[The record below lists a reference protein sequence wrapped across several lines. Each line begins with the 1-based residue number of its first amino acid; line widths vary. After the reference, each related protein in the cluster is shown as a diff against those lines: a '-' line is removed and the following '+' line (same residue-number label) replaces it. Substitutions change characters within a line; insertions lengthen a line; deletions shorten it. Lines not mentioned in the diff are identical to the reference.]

1 MSRQSTDRVN
11 ASVAD
16 PINWDRYCQTH
27 TVNWHSGNNWPA
39 PKRLQPVTT
48 ALSADQALKVLT
60 QGTAL
65 LWEGDFHQGRQMLG
79 SIKRRLLERLT
90 IEPNAP
96 MPEAFHKFRL
106 ARSQQARLLGM
117 ILIRVE
123 PGWVLRLGRAL
134 PIEAA
139 CSTTLGKIDTP
150 ILMPL
155 TELLGILS
163 AHQWQLNGVEVTALQ
178 GRIYPR
184 HGVFAPT
191 RQEYLSLLAN
201 APLPDPCHSAI
212 DLGTGTGVIAAILA
226 QRGVAQVTAIDHYAP
241 ALACAQDNIERLG
254 LSNVVHIQA
263 GDLLSHSPKVDLIV
277 CNPPWL
283 PGVVRSP
290 LDAAVHDPEH
300 RMLKGFIGS
309 AAQHL
314 NPGGQA
320 WLIMSNL
327 AELLGLRSR
336 EQLLQWI
343 HAAGLRVSM
352 RHDTHPTHAKAS
364 RQSDPLAAWRSKEIT
379 SLWQLSLAEKP

>member
-1 MSRQSTDRVN
+1 MSRQSTDKAH
-11 ASVAD
+11 ASTAA
-16 PINWDRYCQTH
+16 PIDWDQYCETFH
-27 TVNWHSGNNWPA
+27 VNWHSGNGWPA
-39 PKRLQPVTT
+39 PRRLLRVS
-48 ALSADQALKVLT
+48 ADLSADQALKLLT

-65 LWEGDFHQGRQMLG
+65 LWEGDFHQGRQLLS
-79 SIKRRLLERLT
+79 SIKRRLVTRLS
-90 IEPNAP
+90 IEPSAP
-96 MPEAFHKFRL
+96 MPEAFHKLRL

-123 PGWVLRLGRAL
+123 PGWSLSLSRAL
-134 PIEAA
+134 PIDAA
-139 CSTTLGKIDTP
+139 CRAASGEIDTP

-163 AHQWQLNGVEVTALQ
+163 AYQWQLNGVEVAALQ

-201 APLPDPCHSAI
+201 TPLPDPCVSAI

-241 ALACAQDNIERLG
+241 ALACARDNIERLG
-254 LSNVVHIQA
+254 LSDAVQVQE
-263 GDLLSHSPKVDLIV
+263 GDLLTHSPKVDLIV

-283 PGVVRSP
+283 PGIVRSA
-290 LDAAVHDPEH
+290 LDAAVHDPDH
-300 RMLKGFIGS
+300 RMLKGFLK
-309 AAQHL
+309 AAPQHL
-314 NPGGQA
+314 KPGGQA
-320 WLIMSNL
+320 WLIMSSL

-343 HAAGLRVSM
+343 DEAGLQVM
-352 RHDTHPTHAKAS
+352 QRHDTLPTHPKAS
-364 RQSDPLAAWRSKEIT
+364 RQSDPLAAWRSQEVT
-379 SLWQLSLAEKP
+379 SLWRLSLAGTL